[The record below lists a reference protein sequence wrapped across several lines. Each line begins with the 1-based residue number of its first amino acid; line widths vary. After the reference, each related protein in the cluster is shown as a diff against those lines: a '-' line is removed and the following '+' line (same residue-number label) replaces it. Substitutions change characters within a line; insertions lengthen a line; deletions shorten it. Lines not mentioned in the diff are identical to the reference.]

1 MPKAPKSSKRKLRS
15 GVEAGIVELKKEVRK
30 KVSRGQALSKTRKL
44 SDLEAREIQIR
55 IADLEAK
62 AAKAAA
68 LDEKKKS
75 PIAAQKVRRQTQA
88 LKRKL
93 EI

>member
-1 MPKAPKSSKRKLRS
+1 MPKAPKSKRKSRS

-30 KVSRGQALSKTRKL
+30 KVSRGQALSKTRTL

-55 IADLEAK
+55 IADLETK
-62 AAKAAA
+62 AAKAESR
-68 LDEKKKS
+68 DKKKTS
-75 PIAAQKVRRQTQA
+75 PIAAQKVHRQTQA

>member
-1 MPKAPKSSKRKLRS
+1 MPKASKPSVRKTRS

-55 IADLEAK
+55 IADLETK
-62 AAKAAA
+62 AAKAAS
-68 LDEKKKS
+68 LDKKKTS